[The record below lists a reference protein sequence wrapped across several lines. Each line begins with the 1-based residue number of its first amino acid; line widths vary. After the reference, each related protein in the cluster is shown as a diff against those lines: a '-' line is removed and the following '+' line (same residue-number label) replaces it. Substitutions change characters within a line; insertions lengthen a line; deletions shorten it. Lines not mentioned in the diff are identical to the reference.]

1 MTGNRDLRAEIL
13 EATWTILR
21 NTGFD
26 GFKVQQVIARVGTST
41 RAFYNEFAD
50 KDALFVAL
58 MQDEYSRSAARLER
72 VVESLTDPVEQVGAW
87 VRELVLAAGD
97 PRRAA
102 RARLFA
108 SQPALMHR
116 FPEAFEAADQLLRRP
131 LVMAVGRGREQGL
144 FTPGDPGTDA
154 ELISQ
159 LAGASMN
166 HALGGTDPVALEATI
181 AAVVDFCLRALGHL
195 AA

>member
-1 MTGNRDLRAEIL
+1 MTGNRDLRTEIL
-13 EATWTILR
+13 EATWMILR
-21 NTGFD
+21 STGFE
-26 GFKVQQVIARVGTST
+26 GFKVQQVITRVGMST
-41 RAFYNEFAD
+41 RAFYHEFDD

-58 MQDEYSRSAARLER
+58 MQDEYSRSAARLEQ
-72 VVESLTDPVEQVGAW
+72 VVTSLTDPVEQVGAW
-87 VRELVLAAGD
+87 VRELILAAGD

-102 RARLFA
+102 WARLFA

-131 LVMAVGRGREQGL
+131 LLMAVRRGREQGL
-144 FTPGDPGTDA
+144 FMSVNPWTDA

-166 HALGGTDPVALEATI
+166 HALGGTDPATLETTI
-181 AAVVDFCLRALGHL
+181 AEVVEFALRALGHPSL
-195 AA
+195 